1 MQVYYKSK
9 RYDLGALVRI
19 HGNGLSLLT
28 VKRRILRGWSVEKA
42 LSKPSQTKEVAI
54 TDHKGN
60 SFSSIKELCRHY
72 HFSEKLFRHRR
83 FAGWDIERILTEPK
97 HRYTPSY

>member
-9 RYDLGALVRI
+9 CYDLGALVRI
-19 HGNGLSLLT
+19 HGNGLKLVT
-28 VKRRILRGWSVEKA
+28 VRKRILRGWSIEKA
-42 LSKPSQTKEVAI
+42 LSTPSQPKEVVI

-60 SFSSIKELCRHY
+60 SFSSIKELCKAY

-83 FAGWDIERILTEPK
+83 YAGWSVKRILTEPK
-97 HRYTPSY
+97 HRYRTY